1 MSHHLKSIV
10 VGTSLEMASDRVV
23 RTAYEIASR
32 SGADLRIFHAHALPI
47 AYFAAPSGLTTVSAD
62 LLDSEREV
70 RRQLLDQQLERLG
83 LQDADFGEP
92 IIEAG
97 SAHRM
102 LLETARSVDADLLV
116 VGCAESEGL
125 PLLGSTADRVLRGAT
140 CPVWVVDGEPRMPPR
155 KVLAPV
161 DLSPLSE
168 ESLRRGLTLLDEMDD
183 PAPKV
188 ESLFVVTRDEL
199 EGSSQF
205 TPDQI
210 RRLAHEE
217 LESFLQRVD
226 KDATRGIKPEVREGD
241 IRAEILR
248 DVEEHPIDL
257 VIVGTHGRSGFE
269 RFLLGSVAA
278 DIAARARVSVLVI
291 PPEKASDEDGDADD
305 DD

>member
-1 MSHHLKSIV
+1 MSAHLQNIV
-10 VGTSLEMASDRVV
+10 VGTSLEPASDRVV
-23 RTAYEIASR
+23 RTAVEIARR
-32 SGADLRIFHAHALPI
+32 SGAELHVFHAHALPI
-47 AYFAAPSGLTTVSAD
+47 AYFAAPSGLTTVSSD

-70 RRQLLDQQLERLG
+70 RRQLFGQQLERLG
-83 LQDADFGEP
+83 LGPDDVGEP

-97 SAHRM
+97 AAHRM
-102 LLETARSVDADLLV
+102 LLETARQVDADLLV
-116 VGCAESEGL
+116 VGSVESEGM

-140 CPVWVVDGEPRMPPR
+140 CPVWVVDGEPEMPPR
-155 KVLAPV
+155 TVLAPV

-168 ESLRRGLTLLDEMDD
+168 ECLRRGLTLLAEMDD
-183 PAPKV
+183 PSPHV

-205 TPDQI
+205 TPEQI

-217 LESFLQRVD
+217 LDSFLQRVD
-226 KDATRGIKPEVREGD
+226 PDGSRGIQPEVREGD
-241 IRAEILR
+241 IRSEILR

-257 VIVGTHGRSGFE
+257 VILGTHGRSGFE

-291 PPEKASDEDGDADD
+291 PPEKASQADEA
-305 DD
+305 

>member
-1 MSHHLKSIV
+1 MSQHLKNIV
-10 VGTSLEMASDRVV
+10 VGTSLEMASDCVV
-23 RTAYEIASR
+23 RTAYEIARR
-32 SGADLRIFHAHALPI
+32 SGAELHILHAHALPV

-62 LLDSEREV
+62 LLDGEREV
-70 RRQLLDQQLERLG
+70 RRQLFDQQLERLG
-83 LQDADFGEP
+83 LLEAGLREP
-92 IIEAG
+92 VIEAG
-97 SAHRM
+97 AAHRM
-102 LLETARSVDADLLV
+102 MLETARSVDADLVV
-116 VGCAESEGL
+116 VGSAESEGL

-140 CPVWVVDGEPRMPPR
+140 CPVWVVEGEPRMPPR

-168 ESLRRGLTLLDEMDD
+168 ESLCRGLTLLDEIDD
-183 PAPKV
+183 PSPQV
-188 ESLFVVTRDEL
+188 ECLFVVTRDEL
-199 EGSSQF
+199 EGSRQF

-217 LESFLQRVD
+217 LDSFLERVD
-226 KDATRGIKPEVREGD
+226 RDARRRIRPEVREGD

-291 PPEKASDEDGDADD
+291 PPDKADTDD
-305 DD
+305 

>member
-1 MSHHLKSIV
+1 MSQHLKNIV
-10 VGTSLEMASDRVV
+10 VGTSLEMASDAVV
-23 RTAYEIASR
+23 RIAYEIASR
-32 SGADLRIFHAHALPI
+32 SGADLHIFHAHALPI

-83 LQDADFGEP
+83 LQDVDLGEP

-102 LLETARSVDADLLV
+102 LLETARSVDADLVV
-116 VGCAESEGL
+116 VGSAESEGL

-168 ESLRRGLTLLDEMDD
+168 ESLRRGLMLLDEMDD
-183 PAPKV
+183 PAPQV

-226 KDATRGIKPEVREGD
+226 KDDSRGINPEVREGD

-291 PPEKASDEDGDADD
+291 PPEKASGADGDD
-305 DD
+305 

>member
-1 MSHHLKSIV
+1 MSQHLKNIV
-10 VGTSLEMASDRVV
+10 VGTSLELASDRVV
-23 RTAYEIASR
+23 QAAYEIASR
-32 SGADLRIFHAHALPI
+32 SGADLHIFHAHSLPI
-47 AYFAAPSGLTTVSAD
+47 AYFAAPSGLTAVSAD

-70 RRQLLDQQLERLG
+70 RRQLLGQQLERLG
-83 LQDADFGEP
+83 LQDLDLGEP

-97 SAHRM
+97 AAHRM
-102 LLETARSVDADLLV
+102 LLETARSVDADLVV
-116 VGCAESEGL
+116 VGTSESEGL

-155 KVLAPV
+155 RVLAPV

-168 ESLRRGLTLLDEMDD
+168 QSLRRGLTLLDEMDD
-183 PAPKV
+183 PAP
-188 ESLFVVTRDEL
+188 ELECLFVLTRDEL

-217 LESFLQRVD
+217 LDSLLERID
-226 KDATRGIKPEVREGD
+226 KEGVRNIKPEVREGD

-269 RFLLGSVAA
+269 RFLLGSVAS

-291 PPEKASDEDGDADD
+291 PPEKANADD
-305 DD
+305 D

>member
-1 MSHHLKSIV
+1 MSQHLKNIV

-32 SGADLRIFHAHALPI
+32 SGADLHIFHAHALPI

-70 RRQLLDQQLERLG
+70 RRQLLEQQLERLG
-83 LQDADFGEP
+83 LQDVELGEP

-97 SAHRM
+97 TAHRM
-102 LLETARSVDADLLV
+102 LLETARSVGADLLV
-116 VGCAESEGL
+116 VGSAESEGL

-183 PAPKV
+183 PAPQV

-205 TPDQI
+205 TPGQI

-226 KDATRGIKPEVREGD
+226 KDGTRGINPEVREGD

-291 PPEKASDEDGDADD
+291 PPERASDVDD
-305 DD
+305 DSD